1 MAPDSKNNS
10 RKKRS
15 FHKKPQ
21 HPQNPQQS
29 PKPGLAARQVAATVL
44 TRVLD
49 DGRGLDGIL
58 ETRHGPSALKNLSPA
73 DAKLV
78 RAIATTALRNRGV
91 IDHCLNKL
99 MSRKPPKNARH
110 LLHTLHVAGAQ
121 ILFMNVPDSAAVDLA
136 VTSLSGNS
144 RSERFASLGNAVL
157 RKLSKTKDDLLAAL
171 SPQEQARMNM
181 PPWMW
186 QQTRKSFGKE
196 RAQKIADLHMLEPVI
211 DLTVKS
217 DPDGWAK
224 RLGGTPLHGNSIR
237 VPAKGNVDTWEGFEQ
252 GEWWVQDFAA
262 HLPAHLLGDIL
273 GKSVIDL
280 CAAPGGK
287 TAQLINAGANVT
299 ALEAVRSR
307 CERLEENLER
317 LKFDAQIVN
326 ADLFDWKPDQ
336 LYDAVL
342 LDAPCSSTGTIRRHP
357 DVQWSKSKDQIE
369 ELATLQFNMT
379 THAASF
385 LKPGGILVF
394 SNCSLMRSEG
404 EDLFA
409 KISKG
414 HFGLEPQKLTPEDM
428 FGLEECITGQGTA
441 RTLPSHMLNIEPPKG
456 NEIPPERM
464 GGLDGF
470 FAARFVRSGTS
481 ETGVN

>member
-1 MAPDSKNNS
+1 MASDSKKRHFSKSKRPNN
-10 RKKRS
+10 
-15 FHKKPQ
+15 Q
-21 HPQNPQQS
+21 EQNT
-29 PKPGLAARQVAATVL
+29 KPGLAARQVAATVL
-44 TRVLD
+44 ARVID

-58 ETRHGPSALKNLSPA
+58 ETRHGPSGLKNLSPA

-121 ILFMNVPDSAAVDLA
+121 ILFMDVPDSAAVDVA

-157 RKLSKTKDDLLAAL
+157 RKLSKTKDELLGGL
-171 SPQEQARMNM
+171 PPQEQARMNM

-186 QQTRKSFGKE
+186 QQTRKSFGKD
-196 RAQKIADLHMLEPVI
+196 RAQKIAELHMLEPVI

-217 DPDGWAK
+217 DPAGWADK
-224 RLGGTPLHGNSIR
+224 LGGTVLHGHSIR
-237 VPAKGNVDTWEGFEQ
+237 VPAKGNVDTWEGFDK

-262 HLPAHLLGDIL
+262 HLPSHLLGDIS
-273 GKSVIDL
+273 GKSIIDL

-287 TAQLINAGANVT
+287 TAQLINAGATVT

-307 CERLEENLER
+307 CERLEENLQR
-317 LKFDAQIVN
+317 LKFDATIVN

-336 LYDAVL
+336 LFDAVL

-369 ELATLQFNMT
+369 ELAELQFNMT
-379 THAASF
+379 VHAASF
-385 LKPGGILVF
+385 LKPGGTLVF

-409 KISKG
+409 KITKG
-414 HFGLEPQKLTPEDM
+414 EFGLQAEKLTPDDL

-441 RTLPSHMLNIEPPKG
+441 RTLPSHMLNIAAPKD
-456 NEIPPERM
+456 NDIAPERM

-470 FAARFVRSGTS
+470 FAARFVRT
-481 ETGVN
+481 

>member
-1 MAPDSKNNS
+1 MAPNS
-10 RKKRS
+10 KKR
-15 FHKKPQ
+15 HLPIPNRPENQ
-21 HPQNPQQS
+21 DRN

-44 TRVLD
+44 ARVID

-58 ETRHGPSALKNLSPA
+58 ETRHGPSGLKNLSPA
-73 DAKLV
+73 DNKLV
-78 RAIATTALRNRGV
+78 RAIATTALRNRGM

-121 ILFMNVPDSAAVDLA
+121 ILFMDVPDSAAVDLA

-157 RKLSKTKDDLLAAL
+157 RKLSKTKEDLLGSL
-171 SPQEQARMNM
+171 SSEEQARSNM

-186 QQTRKSFGKE
+186 QQTRKSFGKD
-196 RAQKIADLHMLEPVI
+196 RAQKIAELHMLEPVI

-217 DPDGWAK
+217 DPVSWAEK
-224 RLGGTPLHGNSIR
+224 LGGTVLHGNSIR
-237 VPAKGNVDTWEGFEQ
+237 VPAKGNVDTWEGFEE

-262 HLPAHLLGDIL
+262 HLPAHLLGDIS

-287 TAQLINAGANVT
+287 TAQLINAGATVT

-307 CERLEENLER
+307 CDRLEENLTR
-317 LKFDAQIVN
+317 LKLDAKIVN
-326 ADLFDWKPDQ
+326 TDLFDWKPDQ
-336 LYDAVL
+336 LFDAVL

-379 THAASF
+379 THAAGF

-409 KISKG
+409 KINKG
-414 HFGLEPQKLTPEDM
+414 GFGLESQKLTPDDM

-441 RTLPSHMLNIEPPKG
+441 RTLPSHMLNITPPRD
-456 NEIPPERM
+456 NEIAPERM

-470 FAARFVRSGTS
+470 FAARFIRTDDELG
-481 ETGVN
+481 

>member
-1 MAPDSKNNS
+1 MAPNSK
-10 RKKRS
+10 KKKLPKTKS
-15 FHKKPQ
+15 FENQEH
-21 HPQNPQQS
+21 HS
-29 PKPGLAARQVAATVL
+29 KPGLAARQVAATVL
-44 TRVLD
+44 ARIID

-73 DAKLV
+73 DTKLV

-121 ILFMNVPDSAAVDLA
+121 ILFMDVPDSAAVDLA

-144 RSERFASLGNAVL
+144 RSQRFASLGNAVL
-157 RKLSKTKDDLLAAL
+157 RKLAKNKETILGAL
-171 SPQEQARMNM
+171 TPQEQARLNM

-186 QQTRKSFGKE
+186 QQTRKSFGKD
-196 RAQKIADLHMLEPVI
+196 RAQKIAELHMLEPMI
-211 DLTVKS
+211 DLTVKA
-217 DPDGWAK
+217 DPCEWAE
-224 RLGGTPLHGNSIR
+224 RLGGTVLYGNSIR
-237 VPAKGNVDTWEGFEQ
+237 VPTKGSVDSWEGFER

-262 HLPAHLLGDIL
+262 HLPAHLLGDIS
-273 GKSVIDL
+273 GKNVIDL

-307 CERLEENLER
+307 CDRLEENLKR
-317 LKFDAQIVN
+317 LQFDAKIVN
-326 ADLFDWKPDQ
+326 ADLFDWKPDS
-336 LYDAVL
+336 LFDAVL

-357 DVQWSKSKDQIE
+357 DVQWSKSKDQIG
-369 ELATLQFNMT
+369 ELADLQFNMT
-379 THAASF
+379 VHAARF

-409 KISKG
+409 KISKNR
-414 HFGLEPQKLTPEDM
+414 FGLEAEKLTPDDL

-441 RTLPSHMLNIEPPKG
+441 RTLPSHMLSVPRPEG
-456 NEIPPERM
+456 NDIAPERM

-470 FAARFVRSGTS
+470 FAARFVRTDEKIG
-481 ETGVN
+481 EI

>member
-1 MAPDSKNNS
+1 MAPNS
-10 RKKRS
+10 KKRHLPKS
-15 FHKKPQ
+15 NR
-21 HPQNPQQS
+21 PQNQERS
-29 PKPGLAARQVAATVL
+29 SNKPGLAARQVAATVL
-44 TRVLD
+44 ARVID
-49 DGRGLDGIL
+49 DGRGLDGVL

-91 IDHCLNKL
+91 IDHSLNKL

-110 LLHTLHVAGAQ
+110 LLHSLHVAGAQ
-121 ILFMNVPDSAAVDLA
+121 ILFMDVPDSAAVDLA

-157 RKLSKTKDDLLAAL
+157 RKLSKTKEELLGAIT
-171 SPQEQARMNM
+171 PQEQARMNM
-181 PPWMW
+181 PGWMW

-196 RAQKIADLHMLEPVI
+196 RAQKITELHMLEPVI

-217 DPDGWAK
+217 DPIEWAK
-224 RLGGTPLHGNSIR
+224 RLGGTPLYGNSIR
-237 VPAKGNVDTWEGFEQ
+237 VPAKGSVDTWDGFEQ

-262 HLPAHLLGDIL
+262 HLPAHLLGDIA
-273 GKSVIDL
+273 GKTVIDL

-287 TAQLINAGANVT
+287 TAQLINAGATVT

-307 CERLEENLER
+307 CDRLEENLTR
-317 LKFDAQIVN
+317 LNFDAKIVN

-336 LYDAVL
+336 LFDAVL

-379 THAASF
+379 VHAASF
-385 LKPGGILVF
+385 LKPNGILVF

-409 KISKG
+409 KITKG
-414 HFGLEPQKLTPEDM
+414 GFGLEAQKLTADDI

-441 RTLPSHMLNIEPPKG
+441 RTLPSHMLSIEPPKD
-456 NEIPPERM
+456 NDIAPERM

-470 FAARFVRSGTS
+470 FAARFVRT
-481 ETGVN
+481 NDQLA